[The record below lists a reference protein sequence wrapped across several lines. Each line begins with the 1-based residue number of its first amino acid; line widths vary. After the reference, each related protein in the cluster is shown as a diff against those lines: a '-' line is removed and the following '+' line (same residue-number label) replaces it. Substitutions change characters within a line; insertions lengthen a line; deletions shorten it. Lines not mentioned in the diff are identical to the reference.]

1 MKKILFFSIFIYF
14 ANCKAQVINPVN
26 IIPIQNLDNVKVIT
40 ENDYIK
46 DTNNLLNQFVGTW
59 EYTNGAT
66 KLKIVLRK
74 EVNDYNGYYRE
85 DLIYGEYQYI
95 ENGVEKINTLS
106 EIDTVYQAQ
115 FNHSIGGN
123 TILSKYSRQLPCND
137 CLDSENRLLAL
148 ISDEI
153 KGTGGRIFLRRII
166 VNGQPA
172 ISALIHFDGIK
183 TTGDTTNG
191 FNQEFVGSTI
201 PNGNYT
207 LIKLP

>member
-106 EIDTVYQAQ
+106 EIDVEYTAQ
-115 FNHSIGGN
+115 INHSIGGN
-123 TILSKYSRQLPCND
+123 AILENNARQLPCSD
-137 CLDSENRLLAL
+137 CLLNQKRFLGH
-148 ISDEI
+148 ISDPLKDI
-153 KGTGGRIFLRRII
+153 TGRLFLRKII
-166 VNGQPA
+166 VNGEPA
-172 ISALIHFDGIK
+172 LSALIHFTGIR
-183 TTGDTTNG
+183 TTGTDASNIE
-191 FNQEFVGSTI
+191 QEFVGSTI
-201 PNGNYT
+201 PNGDYT